1 MIGDD
6 ARDLAVGRL
15 GMTLGKTSWKREDD
29 AQMRKG
35 AAKGLLEWDN
45 SDI

>member
-29 AQMRKG
+29 AG
-35 AAKGLLEWDN
+35 ELAAGGLGLW
-45 SDI
+45 